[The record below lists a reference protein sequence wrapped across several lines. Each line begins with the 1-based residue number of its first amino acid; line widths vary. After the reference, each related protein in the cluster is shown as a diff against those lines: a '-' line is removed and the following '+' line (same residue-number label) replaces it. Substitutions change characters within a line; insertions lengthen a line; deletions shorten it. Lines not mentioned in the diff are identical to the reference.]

1 MVLEEQAD
9 RLDPQRGW
17 PNWLSPTRWGSIMT
31 ISLPLR
37 LSLVPLVVTAG
48 LGWLPAGS
56 QAQSIHRDGCPLLVP
71 ASQAGLQPMRLQPN
85 EVAEKNARGCL
96 SPFDAIYG
104 PDGCPQKLCGPDAG
118 LIQLPLP

>member
-1 MVLEEQAD
+1 
-9 RLDPQRGW
+9 
-17 PNWLSPTRWGSIMT
+17 MT